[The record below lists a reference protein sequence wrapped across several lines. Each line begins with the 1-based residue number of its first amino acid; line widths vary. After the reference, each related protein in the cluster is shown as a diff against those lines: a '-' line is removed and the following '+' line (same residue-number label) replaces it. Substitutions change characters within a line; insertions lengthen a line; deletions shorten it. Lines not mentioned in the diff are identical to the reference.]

1 VEGLVESGVEVPE
14 EIHILANEPFMIA
27 TTYNSYAINGF
38 KFHTFSYD
46 EGRPVQG
53 SGVALVAQT
62 SCFENGNN
70 VDLVMRNKIYYG
82 IIKEIIELNYRNK
95 GNIVLFKCDWVD
107 NRIQDKWV
115 KKDQF
120 GVTSVNLKHLFNT
133 GENMLDEPFIL
144 ASQAVQVYYVKEG
157 PESDWYAVAQSK
169 PRDLYDMAVENEIRN
184 PMSDLDANVDLSG
197 LFGDV
202 VHVRTDI
209 DGVIVAER
217 KRK

>member
-1 VEGLVESGVEVPE
+1 MEGLVESGVEVPE

-38 KFHTFSYD
+38 KFHTSSYD
-46 EGRPVQG
+46 EGRLVQG

-70 VDLVMRNKIYYG
+70 VDPVMRNKIYYG

-115 KKDQF
+115 KKI
-120 GVTSVNLKHLFNT
+120 NLGL
-133 GENMLDEPFIL
+133 
-144 ASQAVQVYYVKEG
+144 QV
-157 PESDWYAVAQSK
+157 
-169 PRDLYDMAVENEIRN
+169 LI
-184 PMSDLDANVDLSG
+184 
-197 LFGDV
+197 
-202 VHVRTDI
+202 
-209 DGVIVAER
+209 
-217 KRK
+217 